1 MIKLMRYCK
10 TFLLIIILMLV
21 SLLAQAMCDLA
32 LPDYMSKIVDIGI
45 RQGDIPYVVS
55 TSAIMLMLALAGMAA
70 TIITALLSARFAA
83 GFSRDV
89 RHDIFRKVESFSL
102 AECDKFSTAS
112 LITRTTNDVQQI
124 QFLLVMLP
132 RVVFYSPIL
141 AVGAVFKV
149 LATDSGMSWII
160 AVGIVAVL
168 IIVTVL
174 FSIAVSKFKIVQKL
188 TDKLNLITR
197 QILTGLPVI
206 RSFGTHQY
214 EEEKFDR
221 VNTDFTKINLTIN
234 RLMVFMMPSMMF
246 IMNLMTL
253 LIVWFGAGRIDAGA
267 MQVGNMIALITYTMQ
282 IIMSFLMITMI
293 SLMLPRASV
302 SGKRIAEVLDSRTSV
317 CDPEISVDF
326 EQNKKGT
333 VEFRNVSF
341 RYHDAEEDTLKNIS
355 FIAKP
360 GKTTAFIGSTGS
372 GKSTLGNL
380 LLRFYDVSEGS
391 VLVNGVDIRLIKQGE
406 LRSIIGYVP
415 QKATLFSGTID
426 SNLRYGK
433 QDADMNALIKA
444 SQTAQAIDFIKEK
457 PEGFDSRI
465 AQDGA
470 NVSGGQKQRLSIA
483 RALVKQPQIYIFDD
497 CFSALDFKTDAALRK
512 ALLAEAKESTLLLV
526 AQRVSAIKNADQI
539 IVIEKGQIAGCGRHE
554 ELLESCEVYR
564 EIALSQLSK
573 EELAS

>member
-1 MIKLMRYCK
+1 MLKLMRYCK
-10 TFLLIIILMLV
+10 PFLLIIILMLM

-45 RQGDIPYVVS
+45 RQGDISYVIF
-55 TSAIMLMLALAGMAA
+55 TSAIMLILALAGMAA

-89 RHDIFRKVESFSL
+89 RHDIFRKVESFSH
-102 AECDKFSTAS
+102 AEFDKFSTAS

-149 LATDSGMSWII
+149 LATDSAMSWII

-168 IIVTVL
+168 LIVTVL
-174 FSIAVSKFKIVQKL
+174 FSIALSKFKLVQKL

-206 RSFGTHQY
+206 RSFGTHRH

-302 SGKRIAEVLDSRTSV
+302 SGKRIAEVMDSRTSV
-317 CDPEISVDF
+317 RDPEISVDF

-341 RYHDAEEDTLKNIS
+341 RYHDAEEDTLKSIS

-372 GKSTLGNL
+372 GKSTLANL

-433 QDADMNALIKA
+433 QDADMKELIKA

-470 NVSGGQKQRLSIA
+470 NLSGGQKQRLSIA

-512 ALLAEAKESTLLLV
+512 ALLTEAKDSTLLLV

-539 IVIEKGQIAGCGRHE
+539 IVLDKGQIAGCGRHE
-554 ELLESCEVYR
+554 ELLESCAVYR